1 MTGLRRAFP
10 WFISFSLVVVP
21 ASGQKLSRGVV
32 HRPAS
37 NAIVSNDASFSIMFP
52 LTPVNTTSI
61 QDCYYN
67 CFYQTSSPPG
77 SCDYSGTIE
86 LVQSV
91 NLPFRVTNLRKG
103 VVNGGCG
110 GTPVT
115 LPVTLQ
121 AGELLLQDFEFTPTS
136 NGSFTDAEIYN
147 VTPTS
152 STTSLSSWLLS
163 GSTGATTAIIDSFA
177 ATPPTVRAGQPVT
190 LSWVTQGASSVMIE
204 SATTAWIPIA
214 STAGASA
221 ASTASRTKVSA
232 SPA

>member
-1 MTGLRRAFP
+1 
-10 WFISFSLVVVP
+10 
-21 ASGQKLSRGVV
+21 
-32 HRPAS
+32 
-37 NAIVSNDASFSIMFP
+37 MFP

-190 LSWVTQGASSVMIE
+190 LSWVTQGASSVMIDQGVGAKPLAGSVTVTPPNTTTYTL
-204 SATTAWIPIA
+204 SAMSGA
-214 STAGASA
+214 STVTATVTVTVLTAPLVAIGAF
-221 ASTASRTKVSA
+221 
-232 SPA
+232 